1 MSESNFLKDPLADE
15 HYVTNLKILGPKMVM
30 RDTLTQA
37 ERHESVIKLHTYK
50 SRIFF
55 IKF

>member
-1 MSESNFLKDPLADE
+1 MSESKFLKDPLADE
-15 HYVTNLKILGPKMVM
+15 HYVTNLKILGPRMVM

-37 ERHESVIKLHTYK
+37 ERYESVIEIHTYK